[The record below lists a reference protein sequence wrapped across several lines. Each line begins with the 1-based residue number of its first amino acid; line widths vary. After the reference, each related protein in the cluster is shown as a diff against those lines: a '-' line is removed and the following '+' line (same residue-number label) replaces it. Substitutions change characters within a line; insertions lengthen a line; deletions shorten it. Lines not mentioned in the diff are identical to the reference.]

1 MMNLYRKHIFPYLL
15 DKVSRKLNT
24 DRQRILPYL
33 TGDVLE
39 LGVGTGVNF
48 SFYSPN
54 INSLIAIEPDAAL
67 LQRAAKQ
74 KAVLSAQQADKFYL
88 VQGDGHELP
97 LASNSVDTVLC
108 CLVLC
113 SIPDPLR
120 ALSEI
125 YRALKPGG
133 HLVLF
138 EHVKSNHALTHA
150 FQQILNPIWR
160 PMACGCCLQR
170 DTFQLIS
177 QAGFVTN
184 ELRTYRHNDLP
195 ALVGTMLE
203 GVATK
208 P

>member
-1 MMNLYRKHIFPYLL
+1 MINLYRKHIFPYLL
-15 DKVSRKLNT
+15 DKASRKLNT
-24 DRQRILPYL
+24 DRKRLLPCL
-33 TGDVLE
+33 KGDVLE

-48 SFYSPN
+48 SFYSQG
-54 INSLIAIEPDAAL
+54 INSLIAIEPDATL
-67 LQRAAKQ
+67 LQHAVKQ
-74 KAVLSAQQADKFYL
+74 KMLLDVQQAGKFHL

-97 LASNSVDTVLC
+97 LASSSLDTVLC

-113 SIPDPLR
+113 SIPDPGR

-125 YRALKPGG
+125 YRVLKPGG

-138 EHVKSNHALTHA
+138 EHVKSSHALTYA
-150 FQQILNPIWR
+150 FQQVLNPVWR
-160 PMACGCCLQR
+160 PLACGCCLQR
-170 DTFQLIS
+170 DTFGLIN
-177 QAGFVTN
+177 QAGFLTGDVQ
-184 ELRTYRHNDLP
+184 TYRHKSLP

>member
-1 MMNLYRKHIFPYLL
+1 MINLYRKHIFPYLL
-15 DKVSRKLNT
+15 DKVSQKLNV
-24 DRQRILPYL
+24 DRQRILPFL
-33 TGDVLE
+33 AGDVLE

-48 SFYSPN
+48 SFYSSN
-54 INSLIAIEPDAAL
+54 IKSLIAIEPDAVL

-74 KAVLSAQQADKFYL
+74 KAVLAAQQADKFFL
-88 VQGDGHELP
+88 VQGDGHALP
-97 LASNSVDTVLC
+97 LPSNSVDTVLC

-120 ALSEI
+120 ALCEI
-125 YRALKPGG
+125 YRVLKPGG

-138 EHVKSNHALTHA
+138 EHVKSDDRLTHA
-150 FQQILNPIWR
+150 FQQALNPMWR
-160 PMACGCCLQR
+160 PLACGCCLQR
-170 DTFQLIS
+170 DTFQLIN
-177 QAGFVTN
+177 QAGFLTDN
-184 ELRTYRHNDLP
+184 LLTYRHNALP

>member
-1 MMNLYRKHIFPYLL
+1 MINLYRKHIFPYLL

-24 DRQRILPYL
+24 DRLRILPFL

-48 SFYSPN
+48 SFYSSK
-54 INSLIAIEPDAAL
+54 INSLIAIEPDPSL
-67 LQRAAKQ
+67 LKLAVKQ
-74 KAVLSAQQADKFYL
+74 KAVLGVQQAGKFYL

-97 LASNSVDTVLC
+97 LASNSLDTVLC

-125 YRALKPGG
+125 YRVLKPGG

-138 EHVKSNHALTHA
+138 EHVKSDHRLTHA
-150 FQQILNPIWR
+150 FQQFLNPVWR
-160 PMACGCCLQR
+160 PLACGCCLQR
-170 DTFQLIS
+170 DTFELIN
-177 QAGFVTN
+177 QAGFLTCD
-184 ELRTYRHNDLP
+184 LLTYRHNDLP

>member
-1 MMNLYRKHIFPYLL
+1 MINLYRKHIFPYLL

-24 DRQRILPYL
+24 DRQRILPFL

-54 INSLIAIEPDAAL
+54 INSLIAVEPDAAL

-74 KAVLSAQQADKFYL
+74 KAVLEVVQADKFYL

-97 LASNSVDTVLC
+97 LASNSLDTVLC

-125 YRALKPGG
+125 YRVLKPGG

-138 EHVKSNHALTHA
+138 EHVKSEHRVTHA
-150 FQQILNPIWR
+150 FQQVLNPVWR
-160 PMACGCCLQR
+160 PLACGCCLQR
-170 DTFQLIS
+170 DTLQLIK
-177 QAGFVTN
+177 QAGFLTDD
-184 ELRTYRHNDLP
+184 LLIYRHNDLP

>member
-1 MMNLYRKHIFPYLL
+1 MINLYRKHIFPYLL

-24 DRQRILPYL
+24 DRLRILPFL

-48 SFYSPN
+48 SFYSSN
-54 INSLIAIEPDAAL
+54 INSLIAIEPDPSL
-67 LQRAAKQ
+67 LKLAVKQ
-74 KAVLSAQQADKFYL
+74 KAVLGVQQAGKFYL

-97 LASNSVDTVLC
+97 LASNSLDTVLC

-125 YRALKPGG
+125 YRVLKPGG

-138 EHVKSNHALTHA
+138 EHVKSNHRLTYA
-150 FQQILNPIWR
+150 FQQFLNPVWR
-160 PMACGCCLQR
+160 PLACGCCLQR
-170 DTFQLIS
+170 DTFELIN
-177 QAGFVTN
+177 QAGFLTGD
-184 ELRTYRHNDLP
+184 LLTYRHNDLP